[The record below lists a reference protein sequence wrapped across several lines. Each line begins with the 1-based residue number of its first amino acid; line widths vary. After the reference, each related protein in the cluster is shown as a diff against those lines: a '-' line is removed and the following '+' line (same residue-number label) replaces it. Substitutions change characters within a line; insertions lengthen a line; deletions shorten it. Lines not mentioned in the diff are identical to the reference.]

1 MADTQGLKSI
11 FLSTNL
17 FSLQRSAVN
26 DGFEASSPQMPKT
39 GARICQCLFQRWE
52 ILGKG
57 RKLCRSQARSSCPVE
72 EAQVLLKLLR
82 GSGL

>member
-1 MADTQGLKSI
+1 MAETQGLKSI

-39 GARICQCLFQRWE
+39 GACIKDACSND
-52 ILGKG
+52 GKIWVNEEDFAQG
-57 RKLCRSQARSSCPVE
+57 RRDVS
-72 EAQVLLKLLR
+72 VLLQKHR
-82 GSGL
+82 VY

>member
-39 GARICQCLFQRWE
+39 GACIKNACSYD
-52 ILGKG
+52 GKIWVNEEDFAQG
-57 RKLCRSQARSSCPVE
+57 RRDES
-72 EAQVLLKLLR
+72 VLLQKHR
-82 GSGL
+82 VYKNY